1 MLEPWAEKIMYYM
14 AHATI
19 IVLAVILAVL
29 IIMLISALILG
40 CVKLI
45 KSIWREKN
53 DR

>member
-14 AHATI
+14 IHATI

-29 IIMLISALILG
+29 IIILIGALILG

-45 KSIWREKN
+45 KSISEES
-53 DR
+53 DE